1 MFARLT
7 TRQINMK
14 RMDEFIKRY
23 RESVVPAAKSQKG
36 YRGIFLFMDRK
47 TGNSVSI
54 SLWEREE
61 DAVANEQSR
70 YYQEQIAKFI
80 TFYKKPPIREGFEVV
95 LQA

>member
-7 TRQINMK
+7 TRQINPE
-14 RMDEFIKRY
+14 RIDEFIKRY
-23 RESVVPAAKSQKG
+23 RQSVVPAAKSQKG

-54 SLWEREE
+54 SLWEKEE
-61 DAVANEQSR
+61 DAVANEQNR
-70 YYQEQIAKFI
+70 YYQDQVAKFI
-80 TFYKKPPIREGFEVV
+80 TFYKKPPVRDGYEVV